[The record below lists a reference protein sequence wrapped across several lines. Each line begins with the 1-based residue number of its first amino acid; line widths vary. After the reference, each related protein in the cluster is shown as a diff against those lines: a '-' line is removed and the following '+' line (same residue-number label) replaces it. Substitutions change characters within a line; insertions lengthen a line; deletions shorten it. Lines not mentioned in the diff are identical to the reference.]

1 MLVTWYFFKGL
12 YILCRGLNDI
22 DVVHGDENE
31 SNVAV
36 FVCGCKGHLLRP
48 CLKSRAY

>member
-1 MLVTWYFFKGL
+1 MVFFFKGL

-36 FVCGCKGHLLRP
+36 FLCVDVRVTCCVLV
-48 CLKSRAY
+48 